1 MPKVDSMLVTLLVA
15 SVAALG
21 VAIALKPGPATNVS
35 TAEAGL
41 ATAAKPQDGSASHA
55 RADATGQRAQWAAS
69 ATGRIEPR
77 NGEIRLAAQISGR
90 IVDVPVKSADRVKKG
105 EVLVRLDDEDYWIRH
120 AAAESEAHVRKR
132 ERDEDTEIKSGQ
144 ERRRLE
150 DSSFDAERALF
161 RTRMAFDEAANAL
174 RAGKSGTPQSVE
186 EFRAMIQ
193 PAEEK
198 VLADRAALARHVAL
212 GAPLPTRLEASL
224 AAARSDQALA
234 EQAIERTRIRAPFDG
249 TVLSVPARAG
259 ELTAASA
266 EAVLV
271 TFGDLS
277 GLRVR
282 AEVEERDATKVKIG
296 QRVVV
301 RADAY
306 PDRDFEGKVTSIA
319 SALGAPRI
327 NTRGPRRP
335 NDVEVL
341 EVQAMLDGDPP
352 LLTGMRVDVFFRNET
367 AVSAAPAEPPAATK
381 P

>member
-21 VAIALKPGPATNVS
+21 VAIALKPGPAANVS
-35 TAEAGL
+35 PAEAGL

-198 VLADRAALARHVAL
+198 ALADRAALARHVAL

-306 PDRDFEGKVTSIA
+306 PDRDFEGKVTTIA

>member
-35 TAEAGL
+35 PAEAGL
-41 ATAAKPQDGSASHA
+41 ATAAKPQDGSASQS

-90 IVDVPVKSADRVKKG
+90 IADVPVKSADRVKKG
-105 EVLVRLDDEDYWIRH
+105 EVLVRLDDEDHWIRH

-132 ERDEDTEIKSGQ
+132 ERDEDIEIKSGQ

-150 DSSFDAERALF
+150 DASFDAERALF
-161 RTRMAFDEAANAL
+161 RTRMVFDEAANAL

-198 VLADRAALARHVAL
+198 ALADRAALARHVAL

-277 GLRVR
+277 ALRVR

-341 EVQAMLDGDPP
+341 EVQAMLDGNPP

>member
-1 MPKVDSMLVTLLVA
+1 MPKIDSMLVTLALA
-15 SVAALG
+15 CAAALG
-21 VAIALKPGPATNVS
+21 VAIAVKPGPATTGVQPDAS
-35 TAEAGL
+35 QTASVKSPDWQM
-41 ATAAKPQDGSASHA
+41 TNA
-55 RADATGQRAQWAAS
+55 RADATAQRPQWAAS

-77 NGEIRLAAQISGR
+77 DGEVRLAAQIAGR
-90 IVDVPVKSADRVKKG
+90 IAEVPVKAADRVKKFD
-105 EVLVRLDDEDYWIRH
+105 VLVRLDDEDHWIRH
-120 AAAESEAHVRKR
+120 AAAEAEAHVRKR
-132 ERDEDTEIKSGQ
+132 ERDEDVENKSGQ

-150 DSSFDAERALF
+150 DVTFESDRALF
-161 RTRMAFDEAANAL
+161 RARMAFDEAASAL
-174 RAGKSGTPQSVE
+174 RTSKAGTPQSVE
-186 EFRAMIQ
+186 EARSKIQ
-193 PAEEK
+193 AAEDK
-198 VLADRAALARHVAL
+198 AAADRAALQKFVAQ

-249 TVLSVPARAG
+249 TVLSVPARSG
-259 ELTAASA
+259 ELVVASP
-266 EAVLV
+266 EAVLA
-271 TFGDLS
+271 TFGDLA

-296 QRVVV
+296 QRIVV

-306 PDRDFEGKVTSIA
+306 PDREFEGKVTSIA
-319 SALGAPRI
+319 SALAAPRI

-341 EVQAMLDGDPP
+341 EVQAALDGNPP

-367 AVSAAPAEPPAATK
+367 AVSAAPAEQPAAAK